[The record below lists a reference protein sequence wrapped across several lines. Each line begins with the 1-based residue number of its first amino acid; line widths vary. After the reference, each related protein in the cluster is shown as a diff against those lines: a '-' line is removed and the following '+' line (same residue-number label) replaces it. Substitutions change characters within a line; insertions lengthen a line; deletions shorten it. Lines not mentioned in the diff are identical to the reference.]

1 MSTTTRRLPW
11 IIAGVAGVALLLLI
25 ALPRRGD
32 ASLHPTPRPGIT
44 ADQVLPTIAVPRTP
58 GAAEAYAVA
67 RRIPAVL
74 DGLYCHCDCSKH
86 MGHRSL
92 LTCYETEHAG
102 QCDIC
107 MGEAML
113 ADRMAAQ
120 GSSLDAI
127 RQAIDAQWGNPS
139 GS

>member
-1 MSTTTRRLPW
+1 MSAGTRRLPW
-11 IIAGVAGVALLLLI
+11 IITGAAVLALLLL
-25 ALPRRGD
+25 LSFPRRGD

-44 ADQVLPTIAVPRTP
+44 AEKVLPPIAVPRVP
-58 GAAEAYAVA
+58 GAPEAYAVA
-67 RRIPAVL
+67 RRIPGVL

-92 LTCYETEHAG
+92 LTCYETEHAA

-107 MGEAML
+107 QGEAMM
-113 ADRMAAQ
+113 ADRMAAA